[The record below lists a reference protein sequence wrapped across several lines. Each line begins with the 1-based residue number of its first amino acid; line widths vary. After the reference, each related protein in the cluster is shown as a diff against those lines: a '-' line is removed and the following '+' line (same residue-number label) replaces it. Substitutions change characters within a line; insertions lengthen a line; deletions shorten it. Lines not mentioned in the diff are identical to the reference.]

1 MKSKNVKQAIEIGWN
16 AIEIG
21 KKGMGKKNFHS
32 SGQFFEVALHFGMP
46 KNFICI
52 IDFAS

>member
-1 MKSKNVKQAIEIGWN
+1 MPLKLA
-16 AIEIG
+16 
-21 KKGMGKKNFHS
+21 KKEWAKKKNFHS

-46 KNFICI
+46 KNFICS